1 MDRQTRVLLI
11 AHLEKYLGPEELL
24 GYFEMIG
31 TEIISLENSS
41 PLCKKVLQIDNFA
54 FKFYKL
60 HEFCMLHFFY
70 HSISYYSIFNMN
82 ETNETNVSSGK
93 TTLLYVEL
101 VYLAQL
107 AILIVLGNILVILAF
122 THGPRR
128 IRTYTNYFVVN
139 LAVSDMMVG
148 LISVPFWIIVQC
160 GELN

>member
-1 MDRQTRVLLI
+1 
-11 AHLEKYLGPEELL
+11 
-24 GYFEMIG
+24 
-31 TEIISLENSS
+31 
-41 PLCKKVLQIDNFA
+41 
-54 FKFYKL
+54 
-60 HEFCMLHFFY
+60 
-70 HSISYYSIFNMN
+70 MN

-160 GELN
+160 GELNIRL